1 MRFHQVGELVRWA
14 AEYHGRLGETYEQW
28 AAREGV
34 GERRRMALD
43 YLAEHERR
51 MQGELEAYFADD
63 GDHRGVLDTWFDDPD
78 DFPHAPV
85 LERLPGSEA
94 GEGTEDLLS
103 TAMAMHRTLQ
113 DLYRHRAERAGSES
127 ERALFEALVQEE
139 DAEVRRL
146 VRDIQRLDAY

>member
-1 MRFHQVGELVRWA
+1 MRFHQVRELLRWA
-14 AEYHGRLGETYEQW
+14 ADYHGRLE
-28 AAREGV
+28 AAYTKWTGHEDV

-51 MQGELEAYFADD
+51 MRRELEEYFIEGSA
-63 GDHRGVLDTWFDDPD
+63 HRRVLDTWFDDPE

-85 LERLPGSEA
+85 LERLPGADE
-94 GEGTEDLLS
+94 GEGLETLLS
-103 TAMAMHRTLQ
+103 TALALHRTLQ
-113 DLYRHRAERAGSES
+113 DLYRHRVERAASEPES
-127 ERALFEALVQEE
+127 EFFEALVRAE